1 MEYFICY
8 SSMFQTTELFMLED
22 KSEDFSETWRF
33 LDRRFEDVGLV
44 GNAISLTGDMAQ
56 GETLLF

>member
-1 MEYFICY
+1 MEYFILC

-44 GNAISLTGDMAQ
+44 GNAISLTSDMAQ